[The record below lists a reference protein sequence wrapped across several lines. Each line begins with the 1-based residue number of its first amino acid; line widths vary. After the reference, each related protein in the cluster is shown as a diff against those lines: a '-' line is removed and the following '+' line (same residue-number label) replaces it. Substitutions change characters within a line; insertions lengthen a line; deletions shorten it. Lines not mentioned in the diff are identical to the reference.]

1 MSLALIRVRT
11 ATPPAIEPRPG
22 RATLNRTR
30 GAGARTALRPLY
42 PSEPEL
48 TEFQERSV
56 QDMAGMSSCMRILIG
71 AAAGVAAMAVPFRQ
85 SRAQTLRGSP
95 ASVDLMYTTAHSR
108 DLAFLQA
115 RGDIY
120 EAAEDGELKM
130 LSITDDLDLERVA
143 YPFVL
148 PATKRFAD
156 SLAAEYHKGCGQ
168 RLVVTSGSRPI
179 DEQPPNAS
187 PKSVHPTGMA
197 VDFHKPAEPCLT
209 WLRKNLLALEDA
221 HVIEATEEHHP
232 PHFHVAVLHQAP
244 EPRRAVLASATTG
257 AASPGTK
264 TNVAAGDVAPTP
276 VSNRA
281 KSSASTSSGDD
292 VTTYR
297 VRAGDNLWT
306 IAQRHNTTVERIEQ
320 LNGLHGS
327 RLRVGQ
333 TLKLR

>member
-1 MSLALIRVRT
+1 
-11 ATPPAIEPRPG
+11 
-22 RATLNRTR
+22 
-30 GAGARTALRPLY
+30 
-42 PSEPEL
+42 
-48 TEFQERSV
+48 
-56 QDMAGMSSCMRILIG
+56 
-71 AAAGVAAMAVPFRQ
+71 
-85 SRAQTLRGSP
+85 
-95 ASVDLMYTTAHSR
+95 MYTTAHSR

-120 EAAEDGELKM
+120 DAAKDGELEM
-130 LSITDDLDLERVA
+130 LSVTDDLDLERVA

-156 SLAAEYHKGCGQ
+156 SLAAAYHKGCGQ
-168 RLVVTSGSRPI
+168 RLIVTSGARPI

-197 VDFHKPAEPCLT
+197 VDFHRPAEPCLT

-232 PHFHVAVLHQAP
+232 PHFHVAVLHQSP
-244 EPRRAVLASATTG
+244 EPHRAVLASATTG
-257 AASPGTK
+257 SGSSPK
-264 TNVAAGDVAPTP
+264 NVAAGDVAATQ
-276 VSNRA
+276 VSNHA
-281 KSSASTSSGDD
+281 KSSTASTSSGDD